1 MYFLNNRKIYS
12 VFFLRKDKWS
22 TTIVSSPVGAI
33 MLNLGILVDCFISEN
48 SALQIQVGSV
58 QEAVY

>member
-12 VFFLRKDKWS
+12 VFFLSKDKWS

-48 SALQIQVGSV
+48 SAL
-58 QEAVY
+58 